1 MLNFLYSLS
10 LLIITSL
17 SLSNERI
24 DVGFNNASSAHIQFS
39 LDMPQEEKLEFET
52 KAKPASFYL
61 ELQVFPQATS
71 QVISTVTHFKT
82 LNYILSFK
90 HQRAP
95 PFIA

>member
-10 LLIITSL
+10 LLIITSF
-17 SLSNERI
+17 SLSDERI

-39 LDMPQEEKLEFET
+39 LDIPQEDKPEFET
-52 KAKPASFYL
+52 KAKPALFYL
-61 ELQVFPQATS
+61 SLQVFPQASS
-71 QVISTVTHFKT
+71 QVISTVAHLKSP
-82 LNYILSFK
+82 NYILSFK